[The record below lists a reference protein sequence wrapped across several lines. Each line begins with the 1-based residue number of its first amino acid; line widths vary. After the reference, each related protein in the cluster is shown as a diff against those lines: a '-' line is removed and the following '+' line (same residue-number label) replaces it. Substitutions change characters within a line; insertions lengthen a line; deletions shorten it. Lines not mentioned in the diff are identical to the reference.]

1 MPISLP
7 IVAIGIRP
15 LCNAMQA
22 DSLWVS
28 TKFGGNQR
36 GNGDPG
42 KSHFPFRI
50 RHLRDPFP
58 RSGSPDS
65 RHFESRNLSSLNP
78 SPHPL
83 TLTPI
88 AGIPIVREGDDV
100 ASLVGDAIGAAGIVP
115 ADFDVVVVTQKIVS
129 KAEGRHIR
137 LADVAPSPRAVE
149 LAASL
154 GKDPRMIEVVL
165 GESNEVVAHGHGV
178 LVAEHRS
185 GHVMANAGVDRSNVG
200 CAGVGGPGSSK
211 KIDDDAVGDEAA
223 GEDVPADDTVLL
235 LPSDPDASAAALHRT
250 LEARFGCR
258 LAVVISDS
266 VGRAWRHGVA
276 GIAVGAAGL
285 PSLVDLR
292 GAPDLFGEPLK
303 VTLAGFADQIASAA
317 NLVAG
322 EGGEGVPAVH
332 VRGLAW
338 SGEPAPARALVRE
351 REHDL
356 FR

>member
-1 MPISLP
+1 M
-7 IVAIGIRP
+7 
-15 LCNAMQA
+15 
-22 DSLWVS
+22 
-28 TKFGGNQR
+28 
-36 GNGDPG
+36 
-42 KSHFPFRI
+42 
-50 RHLRDPFP
+50 
-58 RSGSPDS
+58 
-65 RHFESRNLSSLNP
+65 NP
-78 SPHPL
+78 SPRPL
-83 TLTPI
+83 TLTPL

-129 KAEGRHIR
+129 KAEGRYVR

-154 GKDPRMIEVVL
+154 DKDPRMIEVVL
-165 GESNEVVAHGHGV
+165 GESNEIVAHGYGV
-178 LVAEHRS
+178 LITEHRS

-200 CAGVGGPGSSK
+200 RPDAGDPRETLRRLTTKRLATLGNATEIGDEAVGDEAAGGEVAG
-211 KIDDDAVGDEAA
+211 DEAVGDEAA
-223 GEDVPADDTVLL
+223 GEETPADDTVLL

-258 LAVVISDS
+258 LAVVVSDS

-303 VTLAGFADQIASAA
+303 VTLTGFADQIASAA

-351 REHDL
+351 RERDL

>member
-1 MPISLP
+1 MP
-7 IVAIGIRP
+7 
-15 LCNAMQA
+15 
-22 DSLWVS
+22 
-28 TKFGGNQR
+28 
-36 GNGDPG
+36 
-42 KSHFPFRI
+42 
-50 RHLRDPFP
+50 
-58 RSGSPDS
+58 
-65 RHFESRNLSSLNP
+65 ELNP
-78 SPHPL
+78 PPRTL
-83 TLTPI
+83 TLTPL
-88 AGIPIVREGDDV
+88 AGISIVREGNDV

-129 KAEGRHIR
+129 KAEGRYVR
-137 LADVAPSPRAVE
+137 LADVVPSPRAVE

-154 GKDPRMIEVVL
+154 DKDPRMIEVVL
-165 GESNEVVAHGHGV
+165 GESNEVVAHGYGV

-200 CAGVGGPGSSK
+200 CAGVGDPGNGK
-211 KIDDDAVGDEAA
+211 EIDDDAVGDETAD
-223 GEDVPADDTVLL
+223 GEAPADDTVLL
-235 LPSDPDASAAALHRT
+235 LPSDPDASAAAFHRV

-258 LAVVISDS
+258 LAVIVSDS

-303 VTLAGFADQIASAA
+303 ATLAGFADQIASAA

-338 SGEPAPARALVRE
+338 SGKPAPARALVRE
-351 REHDL
+351 RERDL

>member
-1 MPISLP
+1 M
-7 IVAIGIRP
+7 
-15 LCNAMQA
+15 
-22 DSLWVS
+22 
-28 TKFGGNQR
+28 
-36 GNGDPG
+36 
-42 KSHFPFRI
+42 
-50 RHLRDPFP
+50 
-58 RSGSPDS
+58 
-65 RHFESRNLSSLNP
+65 NP

-83 TLTPI
+83 TLTPL

-100 ASLVGDAIGAAGIVP
+100 AGLVGDAIAAAGIVP

-129 KAEGRHIR
+129 KAEGRHVR
-137 LADVAPSPRAVE
+137 LADVAPSPRAVA

-165 GESNEVVAHGHGV
+165 GESNEVVAHGQGV
-178 LVAEHRS
+178 LITEHRS

-200 CAGVGGPGSSK
+200 RPGVGDPGNATE
-211 KIDDDAVGDEAA
+211 IDDEEVGDEAA
-223 GEDVPADDTVLL
+223 GGEVAGEEAPADDTVLL

-303 VTLAGFADQIASAA
+303 VTLTGFADQIASAA

-351 REHDL
+351 RERDL

>member
-1 MPISLP
+1 M
-7 IVAIGIRP
+7 
-15 LCNAMQA
+15 
-22 DSLWVS
+22 
-28 TKFGGNQR
+28 
-36 GNGDPG
+36 
-42 KSHFPFRI
+42 
-50 RHLRDPFP
+50 
-58 RSGSPDS
+58 
-65 RHFESRNLSSLNP
+65 NP
-78 SPHPL
+78 SPRPL
-83 TLTPI
+83 TLTPL
-88 AGIPIVREGDDV
+88 AGISIVREGDDV
-100 ASLVGDAIGAAGIVP
+100 ASLVGDAIDAAGIVP

-129 KAEGRHIR
+129 KAEGRHVR
-137 LADVAPSPRAVE
+137 LADVAPSPRAVA

-165 GESNEVVAHGHGV
+165 GESNEVVAHGQGV
-178 LVAEHRS
+178 LIAEHRS

-200 CAGVGGPGSSK
+200 RPDAGDPRETPRRLTTKRLATPGNATE
-211 KIDDDAVGDEAA
+211 IDDEAVGDEAA
-223 GEDVPADDTVLL
+223 GGEVAGDEAAGEETPADDTVLL
-235 LPSDPDASAAALHRT
+235 LPSDPDASAAVLHRT

-258 LAVVISDS
+258 LAVIVSDS

-303 VTLAGFADQIASAA
+303 VTLTGFADQIASAA

-351 REHDL
+351 RERDL

>member
-1 MPISLP
+1 M
-7 IVAIGIRP
+7 
-15 LCNAMQA
+15 
-22 DSLWVS
+22 
-28 TKFGGNQR
+28 
-36 GNGDPG
+36 
-42 KSHFPFRI
+42 
-50 RHLRDPFP
+50 
-58 RSGSPDS
+58 
-65 RHFESRNLSSLNP
+65 NP
-78 SPHPL
+78 SPRPL
-83 TLTPI
+83 TLTPL

-129 KAEGRHIR
+129 KAEGRHVR

-154 GKDPRMIEVVL
+154 GKDPRMIEIVL
-165 GESNEVVAHGHGV
+165 GESNEVVAHGQGV
-178 LVAEHRS
+178 LITEHRS

-200 CAGVGGPGSSK
+200 RPDAGDPRETPRRLTTKRLATLGNATE
-211 KIDDDAVGDEAA
+211 IDDEAVGDEAA
-223 GEDVPADDTVLL
+223 GEETPADDTVLL

-258 LAVVISDS
+258 LAVVVSDS

-303 VTLAGFADQIASAA
+303 VTLTGFADQIASAA

-351 REHDL
+351 RERDL

>member
-1 MPISLP
+1 M
-7 IVAIGIRP
+7 
-15 LCNAMQA
+15 
-22 DSLWVS
+22 
-28 TKFGGNQR
+28 
-36 GNGDPG
+36 
-42 KSHFPFRI
+42 
-50 RHLRDPFP
+50 
-58 RSGSPDS
+58 
-65 RHFESRNLSSLNP
+65 NP
-78 SPHPL
+78 SPRPL
-83 TLTPI
+83 TLTPLT
-88 AGIPIVREGDDV
+88 GIPIVREGDDV
-100 ASLVGDAIGAAGIVP
+100 ASLVGDAIDATGIVP

-129 KAEGRHIR
+129 KAEGRHVR

-154 GKDPRMIEVVL
+154 DKDPRMIEVVL
-165 GESNEVVAHGHGV
+165 GESNEVVAHGQGV
-178 LVAEHRS
+178 LIAEHRS

-200 CAGVGGPGSSK
+200 RPDAGDPRETPRRSTTKRLATPGNATE
-211 KIDDDAVGDEAA
+211 IDDEAVGDEAA
-223 GEDVPADDTVLL
+223 GGEVAGDEAAGGEAAGDEAAGGEVVGDEAAGEEAPADDTVLL
-235 LPSDPDASAAALHRT
+235 LPSDPDSSAAALHRT

-303 VTLAGFADQIASAA
+303 VTLTGFADQIASAA